1 MQRTNDMA
9 QPMNELVDDIMTTP
23 ALSVTLSHTVTQVL
37 KMTKKYNVSGF
48 PVVDSSNTPIGIVS
62 SLDLMTEIA
71 IGKMHLKLGELPL
84 SIKVD
89 KEIITLQAGT
99 PIKEALLTIIRNRIG
114 RVIILDENKKL
125 CGIVSRK
132 DLIHHFIDINHIE

>member
-1 MQRTNDMA
+1 MT

-23 ALSVTLSHTVTQVL
+23 ALSVTLNHTVTQVL

-48 PVVDSSNTPIGIVS
+48 PVVDGGNVPIGIVS

-71 IGKMHLKLGELPL
+71 IGKLHLKLGELPL

-89 KEIITLQAGT
+89 KEIIALKTGT
-99 PIKEALLTIIRNRIG
+99 PIKEALLTIIRKRIG
-114 RVIILDENKKL
+114 RVIITDEKNKL
-125 CGIVSRK
+125 CGVVSRK
-132 DLIHHFIDINHIE
+132 DLIHHFINVNHI

>member
-1 MQRTNDMA
+1 MP
-9 QPMNELVDDIMTTP
+9 QPSNEHTLVDDIMTAP

-48 PVVDSSNTPIGIVS
+48 PVVDSNNVPIGVVS

-71 IGKMHLKLGELPL
+71 IGKLHLKLGELPL

-89 KEIITLQAGT
+89 KEIIALKTGT
-99 PIKEALLTIIRNRIG
+99 PVKEALLAVIHNRIG
-114 RVIILDENKKL
+114 RVIITGENNKL
-125 CGIVSRK
+125 CGVVSRK
-132 DLIHHFIDINHIE
+132 DLIHHFIKVNHIE